1 MPMPLWS
8 DNQVL
13 DQLFTRYR
21 WYTDVVTYDFPMR
34 ANEFLDIGAEATTF
48 QTLNAQQ
55 RSMATLGMQIWD
67 DLIAPSLEQTSLSA
81 NIKFG
86 LSLTN
91 TYYAH
96 SYYPPNGSIWFNAT
110 DSMLLA
116 PQIGRYSFETFLH
129 EIGHTLG
136 LDHMGNYNG
145 AGIYQASCYQDSS
158 VYSIMSYFGP
168 EHRHGQGQVAWAD
181 WTSIDRQL
189 YSPQTP
195 MLNDVMAI
203 QQMYGPDLTTRIGD
217 TVYGFNINISGALSR
232 LYDFTKNANPILT
245 IYDAGG
251 IDTLDFSGWNA
262 PSAINLGAGKYS
274 SCNEMTNNLA
284 IAYDCLI
291 ENAIGG
297 SGADMIEGNAVANR
311 IWGMGGNDTILGGD
325 GIDWSLYRGN
335 FSDYLINASASSVTV
350 SDKFAGRDGVDRLS
364 EIERVSFKD
373 INLDFDISG
382 AAGQGYRLYK
392 AAFDRTPDLE
402 GLGYWIQE
410 MDGGKP
416 LVKIAESFVE
426 STEFLA
432 MYGAQT
438 NEANFIKLLY
448 QHVLHRD
455 PDQSGYAYW
464 LSDMAGGQTKASVL
478 ALFSE
483 SPENLSQTAELVANG
498 IQYYPLGA

>member
-1 MPMPLWS
+1 MALPSWT
-8 DNQVL
+8 DAQVL
-13 DQLFTRYR
+13 DQLITRYR
-21 WYTDVVTYDFPMR
+21 WYTDVITFSFPTQASDFWG
-34 ANEFLDIGAEATTF
+34 IGAEARTF
-48 QTLNAQQ
+48 QTLNTQQ
-55 RSMATLGMQIWD
+55 RSMAVLSMQLWD
-67 DLIAPSLEQTSLSA
+67 DLIGPSLEQTSLSG

-86 LSLTN
+86 LSRTD
-91 TYYAH
+91 TDYAH
-96 SYYPPNGSIWFNAT
+96 SYYPSNGSVWFNAI
-110 DSMLLA
+110 DSGLFA
-116 PQIGRYSFETFLH
+116 PQIGRYSFETYLH
-129 EIGHTLG
+129 EIGHALG
-136 LDHMGNYNG
+136 LDHMGSYNG
-145 AGIYQASCYQDSS
+145 EGNNQASSYQDSS

-168 EHRHGQGQVAWAD
+168 EHRLGEGQVAWAD
-181 WTSIDRQL
+181 WTGSDRQL

-203 QQMYGPDLTTRIGD
+203 QFLYGPDLTTRVDD
-217 TVYGFNINISGALSR
+217 TVYGFNSTITGALASI
-232 LYDFTKNANPILT
+232 YDFTKNANPILT

-251 IDTLDFSGWNA
+251 NDTLDFSSWSA
-262 PSAINLGAGKYS
+262 PSVINLGAGKYS
-274 SCNEMTNNLA
+274 SCNDMTNNLA
-284 IAYDCLI
+284 IAYDCVI

-297 SGADMIEGNAVANR
+297 SGADRIEGNAAANR
-311 IWGMGGNDTILGGD
+311 IRGMGGNDTILGGD
-325 GIDWSLYRGN
+325 GMDWSLYRGN

-373 INLDFDISG
+373 INLAFDISG

-392 AAFDRTPDLE
+392 AAFDRTPDLK

-438 NEANFIKLLY
+438 SEANFIKLLY

-455 PDQSGYAYW
+455 PDQSGYDYW
-464 LSDMAGGQTKASVL
+464 LKDMAGGQTKASVL
-478 ALFSE
+478 AFFAQ
-483 SPENLSQTAELVANG
+483 SPENLEQTSELVANG
-498 IQYYPLGA
+498 IQYQPWIA